1 MSVKFVKLVS
11 GDELV
16 TEVQD
21 NGDHVVII
29 KPAKISTLF
38 EFTEPTPTPKTR
50 VDVFAPHSQGLRFK
64 ISKQHVLFIEDPH
77 PTLLEYYNT
86 SFLPSLPKE

>member
-21 NGDHVVII
+21 NGDSVVLT
-29 KPAKISTLF
+29 KAAKISSLF
-38 EFTEPTPTPKTR
+38 EFADPPPTPKTR

-64 ISKQHVLFIEDPH
+64 ISKQHIIFIEDPH
-77 PTLLEYYNT
+77 PTLLEYYNS
-86 SFLPSLPKE
+86 SFLPGLPKE